1 MNFHYYWQ
9 TLHRWEPLVYNTL
22 VEHYLQ
28 VWSRLSDAATRV
40 QWEQRVV
47 RLLESPEAKYDR
59 HQTLILCQ
67 AVNFRPGVL
76 YLYEENKLWDFFYFI
91 NLKILSSLWNVC
103 FYNYRLVSLIYFII
117 PVWTIYYL
125 IKLKFL
131 FWLLWQWLW

>member
-1 MNFHYYWQ
+1 MFALHNLSRSLSLAGSKFLLCSFLVIILPPIYVGYHLMFTNSIKTVIVKQNWLNFHHYWQ

-76 YLYEENKLWDFFYFI
+76 YLYEENKL
-91 NLKILSSLWNVC
+91 
-103 FYNYRLVSLIYFII
+103 
-117 PVWTIYYL
+117 
-125 IKLKFL
+125 
-131 FWLLWQWLW
+131 